1 MNNVWIHYLGNSDF
15 FTLGTARHRNKKKE
29 GGRLATS
36 FFGCVGKK
44 WVGCLTGQL
53 KPAPEDEISHPV
65 FGHGGT
71 LGQVHHLI
79 SDSLPGY
86 EAYPVLPF
94 CAV

>member
-1 MNNVWIHYLGNSDF
+1 MRVCITYGIGIFSHWGLRGIGI
-15 FTLGTARHRNKKKE
+15 KKR
-29 GGRLATS
+29 GGRLVTS

-65 FGHGGT
+65 FGHGGA
-71 LGQVHHLI
+71 LGQTRHLM
-79 SDSLPGY
+79 SGSLPGY